1 MARQG
6 TTIAAIMAVSMLAFS
21 TLASSQ
27 AFAAQPYI
35 AGYPDT
41 TTVIKHTQYTMKTDF
56 SGTTTTTP
64 RSGFLAGVYSSATF
78 ASSSATDPTGWV
90 HQLGVAL
97 LAGSNSVKGIF
108 QVYNGITCM
117 ENCPGDAGVDL
128 GTFGTGTSNVDYVY
142 TTMIMG
148 STTVTYYYESWA
160 NDGSTISTPLR
171 QYTKSSDGD
180 PSNYFAIGTATK
192 TISGTTYKFKYYQ
205 FGVESD
211 AEVTQTWKVT
221 TYDLTYQGATSLGGK
236 PATSVQYTGAT
247 NGSYITP
254 YGTSGAARVG
264 GENYDVA
271 HADANNQDN
280 TIPKGKVIWSKGTM
294 TSGGTVLWN

>member
-1 MARQG
+1 
-6 TTIAAIMAVSMLAFS
+6 
-21 TLASSQ
+21 
-27 AFAAQPYI
+27 
-35 AGYPDT
+35 
-41 TTVIKHTQYTMKTDF
+41 MKTDF

-78 ASSSATDPTGWV
+78 ASSGATDPTGWV

-97 LAGSNSVKGIF
+97 LAGSNSVKGIY
-108 QVYNGITCM
+108 QVYDGITCKA
-117 ENCPGDAGVDL
+117 NCPGDAGVDL
-128 GTFGTGTSNVDYVY
+128 GTYGTGTSNVDYVY

-160 NDGSTISTPLR
+160 NDGSTIAFPLR
-171 QYTKSSDGD
+171 TFTKSSVSD
-180 PSNYFAIGTATK
+180 PSNFFAIGTATK

-211 AEVTQTWKVT
+211 AEVSQTWKVT
-221 TYDLTYQGATSLGGK
+221 TYDLTYSGATSLGGK
-236 PATSVQYTGAT
+236 PAKSVQYTGAT

-254 YGTSGAARVG
+254 YGASGAARVG
-264 GENYDVA
+264 AEDYDVA